1 MESGSQ
7 IIHLLL
13 LALPVA
19 VIAWT
24 VTHEEIFAEPR
35 AWCQRCSR
43 ERKWLLTRKF
53 FYIFTCEYCFSFYVT
68 ALILIITHFRLLYE
82 DWRGYLVS
90 FFALIW
96 IANVYMSLF
105 FRLRLGI
112 KKEGVEAKIE
122 EKQFNRMEDDTQKH

>member
-1 MESGSQ
+1 MLRVMTLGDQ
-7 IIHLLL
+7 IIWLLL

-35 AWCQRCSR
+35 NYCKVTSENAKNLFR
-43 ERKWLLTRKF
+43 RKF

-68 ALILIITHFRLLYE
+68 ALILIITKFQLLYT
-82 DWRGYLVS
+82 DWRGYMVS
-90 FFALIW
+90 GFALIW
-96 IANVYMSLF
+96 IANIYMGLF
-105 FRLRLGI
+105 FLLRLGI

-122 EKQFNRMEDDTQKH
+122 EKHFNKLS

>member
-1 MESGSQ
+1 M
-7 IIHLLL
+7 HLSDQLIWL
-13 LALPVA
+13 FVLALPVA

-24 VTHEEIFAEPR
+24 VTHEEIFVEPR
-35 AWCQRCSR
+35 NFCKKCS
-43 ERKWLLTRKF
+43 ETGKTLLKRKF

-68 ALILIITHFRLLYE
+68 ALILFITRFKLLYD
-82 DWRGYLVS
+82 DWRGYMVS
-90 FFALIW
+90 GFALIW

-122 EKQFNRMEDDTQKH
+122 EKHFKDLE

>member
-1 MESGSQ
+1 MELGTQ
-7 IIHLLL
+7 IAWLFI

-19 VIAWT
+19 AIAWT

-35 AWCQRCSR
+35 EFCKKSSQT
-43 ERKWLLTRKF
+43 RKWLLTRKF

-68 ALILIITHFRLLYE
+68 ALILVITRFQLLYT
-82 DWRGYLVS
+82 DWRGYMVS

-96 IANVYMSLF
+96 IANMYMNLF

-122 EKQFNRMEDDTQKH
+122 EKEFKRMENDPGS

>member
-1 MESGSQ
+1 MTLGDQ
-7 IIHLLL
+7 IIWLFL

-35 AWCQRCSR
+35 NYCKKTSENAKTLIR
-43 ERKWLLTRKF
+43 RKF

-68 ALILIITHFRLLYE
+68 ALILVITKFQLLYT
-82 DWRGYLVS
+82 DWRGYMVS
-90 FFALIW
+90 GFALIW
-96 IANVYMSLF
+96 IANVYMGLF
-105 FRLRLGI
+105 FLLKLGI

-122 EKQFNRMEDDTQKH
+122 EKQFNKLD